1 MDKKILSILVALF
14 ISAFLSASPALAD
27 TTLDG
32 LNNTAR
38 QVGAF
43 NSTMDQ
49 ARSDSF
55 IQTRVGTLIGTALSF
70 VGVIFLILIIYAGIL
85 WMTASGNDQQVTK
98 AKNMLINSII
108 GIIIVFAAYAITN
121 FIGDFVS
128 NQMLK

>member
-85 WMTASGNDQQVTK
+85 WMTASGNEKKVEK
-98 AKNMLINSII
+98 AREMIVESII
-108 GIIIVFAAYAITN
+108 GLVIVSLAYALVYFITN
-121 FIGDFVS
+121 FLGMNFFY
-128 NQMLK
+128 